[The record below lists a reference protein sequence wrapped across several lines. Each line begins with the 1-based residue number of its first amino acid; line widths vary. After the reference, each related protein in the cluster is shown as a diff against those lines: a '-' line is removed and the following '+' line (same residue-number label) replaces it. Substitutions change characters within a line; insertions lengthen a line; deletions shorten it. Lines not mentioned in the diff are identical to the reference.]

1 MKKHLFA
8 ALILTLSV
16 MLAAPAMLLAGNGN
30 APADRAAPQAQAEPG
45 KGQVGK
51 IPQAQLDYIKKREE
65 AKKRRDELLKLRQ
78 QNINSMN
85 SGSAPVN
92 EAPQ

>member
-8 ALILTLSV
+8 TLILTLSV
-16 MLAAPAMLLAGNGN
+16 MLAAPSMLLAGN
-30 APADRAAPQAQAEPG
+30 APADQAAPQAQAEPG